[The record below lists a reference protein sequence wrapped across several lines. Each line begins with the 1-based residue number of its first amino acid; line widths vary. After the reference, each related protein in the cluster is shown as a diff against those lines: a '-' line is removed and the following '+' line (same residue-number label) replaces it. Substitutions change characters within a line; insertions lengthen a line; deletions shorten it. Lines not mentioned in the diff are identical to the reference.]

1 MGDPAV
7 VESVAVVGCG
17 TMGVGIAIV
26 AARGGCRTLL
36 HDSDAE
42 RIGRARDGAAQFL
55 TRSVELGR
63 MDEQAAA
70 VALDR
75 LVPAPALDDLAGADL
90 VIEAVFEDYQ
100 VKSDLIS
107 RLDSICAPQT
117 ILATNTSTLLVTQ
130 LAAACERP
138 ERFVGLHFCLPAQ
151 LMKLVEV
158 TPGLRTAP
166 DVLVSALAFCQQVG
180 QIPVQTS
187 DTPGFILNRFAIPL
201 HNRAIRMVEE
211 NVATAEDIDRAVKS
225 AYGHSMGPLEL
236 VDLVGLDTQIR
247 LSEAFYQITLDPDLA
262 CPNLLRQMAAAG
274 WLGKKAGRGF
284 YRYGDDRIF
293 GA

>member
-1 MGDPAV
+1 MKGEAV
-7 VESVAVVGCG
+7 INSVAVIGCG

-36 HDSDAE
+36 HDNDAG
-42 RIGRARDGAAQFL
+42 RIGKARDAAAQFFA
-55 TRSVELGR
+55 RSVELGR
-63 MDEQAAA
+63 MDKQVVAA
-70 VALDR
+70 ALDR
-75 LVPAPALDDLAGADL
+75 LVPAPVLEDLAVADL

-100 VKSDLIS
+100 VKSELIS
-107 RLDSICAPQT
+107 RLDAICSPQT

-130 LAAACERP
+130 LAAACKQP

-166 DVLVSALAFCQQVG
+166 DVLASALAFCQQVG

-211 NVATAEDIDRAVKS
+211 NVASAEDIDRAVKS

-262 CPNLLRQMAAAG
+262 CPNLLRQMVAAG

-284 YRYGDDRIF
+284 YQYGDDRIF

>member
-1 MGDPAV
+1 MGDFPV
-7 VESVAVVGCG
+7 IDSVAVVGCG

-36 HDSDAE
+36 YDSDAG
-42 RIGRARDGAAQFL
+42 RIGKARDAAAQFF
-55 TRSVELGR
+55 TRSVELKR
-63 MDEQAAA
+63 MDERAAA
-70 VALDR
+70 AALDR
-75 LVPAPALDDLAGADL
+75 LVPAPALEEMAGAEL

-100 VKSDLIS
+100 VKSELIA
-107 RLDSICAPQT
+107 RLDSICAPET
-117 ILATNTSTLLVTQ
+117 MLATNTSTLLVTQ
-130 LAAACERP
+130 LAAACTQP

-158 TPGLRTAP
+158 TPGLRTTP
-166 DVLVSALAFCQQVG
+166 QVLAGAIAFCEQVG
-180 QIPVQTS
+180 QIPIQTS

-201 HNRAIRMVEE
+201 HNRAIRMIEE
-211 NVATAEDIDRAVKS
+211 NVASAEDIDRAVKS

-236 VDLVGLDTQIR
+236 VDLVGLDTQLR
-247 LSEAFYQITLDPDLA
+247 LSEAFYQTTLDPDLA
-262 CPNLLRQMAAAG
+262 CPNLLRQMVAAG

-284 YRYGDDRIF
+284 YQYGDDRIF

>member
-1 MGDPAV
+1 MHNPSTIAT
-7 VESVAVVGCG
+7 VAVVGCG
-17 TMGVGIAIV
+17 TMGIGIAIV

-36 HDSDAE
+36 YDSDAA
-42 RIGRARDGAAQFL
+42 RIGKARDAAAQFFA
-55 TRSVELGR
+55 RSVELGR
-63 MDEQAAA
+63 MDEAAA
-70 VALDR
+70 AAASDR
-75 LVPAPALDDLAGADL
+75 LVPASGLDDLAEADL
-90 VIEAVFEDYQ
+90 VIEAVFEDYG
-100 VKSDLIS
+100 VKTGLIS
-107 RLDSICAPQT
+107 RLDAICAPRT
-117 ILATNTSTLLVTQ
+117 VLATNTSTLLVTQ
-130 LAAACERP
+130 LAAACKLP

-158 TPGLRTAP
+158 TPGLRTSQ
-166 DVLVSALAFCQQVG
+166 DVLASALAFCRQVG
-180 QIPVQTS
+180 QLPVQTS

-211 NVATAEDIDRAVKS
+211 NVAAAEDIDRAVKS

-262 CPNLLRQMAAAG
+262 CPNLLRQMVAAG

-284 YRYGDDRIF
+284 YRYDDDRIF